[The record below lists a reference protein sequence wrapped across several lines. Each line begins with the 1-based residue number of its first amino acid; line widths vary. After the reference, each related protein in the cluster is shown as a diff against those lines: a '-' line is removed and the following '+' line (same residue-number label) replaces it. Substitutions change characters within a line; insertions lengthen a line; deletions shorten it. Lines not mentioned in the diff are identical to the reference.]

1 MNNGNSNSND
11 KIYSNSPLHT
21 TVIES
26 TPLTIPLGTVTFL
39 WNWKP
44 YGGSMV
50 RPILANASG
59 WRPHSRSLHWPC
71 WQQWSALLRA
81 RSLLLCPAHVRFS
94 LYAIAAPSSTVPR
107 RICQCLPLDGRH
119 SPRMPCTYTPL
130 SCAHAVELIVRSRQT
145 RSCMIAKGLSYSK
158 ASQ

>member
-1 MNNGNSNSND
+1 MDNGNSNSND

-26 TPLTIPLGTVTFL
+26 TPLTIPHGTVTFL

-71 WQQWSALLRA
+71 RQQWSALLRA
-81 RSLLLCPAHVRFS
+81 RSLPLCPAHVAVT
-94 LYAIAAPSSTVPR
+94 L
-107 RICQCLPLDGRH
+107 LPLCHRCAIFNSTPPHPPMFTSGWP
-119 SPRMPCTYTPL
+119 SFSTYAMHIYSSFL
-130 SCAHAVELIVRSRQT
+130 
-145 RSCMIAKGLSYSK
+145 RSCCWAHCPVTANNKLYDRKGSFLLQS
-158 ASQ
+158 